1 MVNHSRYKVLLNLT
15 SHYFYTFAF
24 MNYLSVDNISKSF
37 GERVLF
43 RDVTFGIG
51 QGQKVALVGV
61 NGSGKTTLL
70 KILAGLDEP
79 DKGEVVLNN
88 EVKIAYL
95 EQQPEFE
102 TDDLIEA
109 VLSGNK
115 ELAHVIS
122 EYEYHLVKAETSE
135 ESMHKLTDLIDQM
148 DKLDAWT
155 FEAQIK
161 EVLGKLGIHQLD
173 HKISDMSGGQKK
185 RVGLAKA
192 LMEKPDLVILD
203 EPTNHLDLEAIE
215 WLEKYLATSQM
226 AIVMVTHDR
235 YFLENVTNEIVELDN
250 QQIYT
255 YSGNYTYFLD
265 KKAEREEIA
274 QAEKEKASN
283 LFKKELEWIRRQP
296 KARGTK
302 AKYRIDAF
310 QDVKKKAHVNL
321 SKSEVELNIEQR
333 RQGGKVLE
341 IEHLFKSFED
351 KSIISDFSYIFKR
364 GERLG
369 IIGHNGSGKST
380 FLKLITGKLQPDSG
394 VVDKGVST
402 AFGYYEQ
409 AEPNFKPG
417 MKVIEVVQEV
427 ADVISFGKEELS
439 ASRLLTQFNFAPKAQ
454 HDYVDNLSGGEKRRL
469 QLLRVLIAK
478 PNFLILDEPTND
490 LDLITLRTLE
500 EFLYAF
506 QGCLIIVSHDRY
518 FMDRLVEHLFVFERG
533 KPIKDFPGN
542 YSVYRDSLENQE
554 QPKKEEAKPKDKAE
568 KVKEQARKLTYNEKR
583 EFEQLEG
590 EIEKLNQKIS
600 QFEELMNSG
609 ETDHEKLSEW
619 AQELEKAKADLD
631 DKELRWLELSEFA

>member
-1 MVNHSRYKVLLNLT
+1 
-15 SHYFYTFAF
+15 

-43 RDVTFGIG
+43 KEVTFGIG

-70 KILAGLDEP
+70 KILAGIDKP
-79 DKGEVVLNN
+79 DKGEVVVNN
-88 EVKIAYL
+88 EVSIAYL
-95 EQQPEFE
+95 EQQPEFD
-102 TDDLIEA
+102 TDNLIEA

-115 ELAHVIS
+115 ELAHLIA
-122 EYEYHLVKAETSE
+122 EYEFHLVRAESNE
-135 ESMHKLTDLIDQM
+135 ESMHKLTDLIDKM
-148 DKLDAWT
+148 DKLDAWS
-155 FEAQIK
+155 FDAQIK
-161 EVLGKLGIHQLD
+161 EILGKLGIHQLD

-185 RVGLAKA
+185 RVGLARA

-235 YFLENVTNEIVELDN
+235 YFLENVTNEIIELDN
-250 QQIYT
+250 KQVYS
-255 YSGNYTYFLD
+255 YSGNYSYFLD
-265 KKAEREEIA
+265 KKAEREA
-274 QAEKEKASN
+274 MAFSEKEKASN
-283 LFKKELEWIRRQP
+283 LFKKELDWIRRQP
-296 KARGTK
+296 KARSTK
-302 AKYRIDAF
+302 AKYRVEAF
-310 QDVKKKAHVNL
+310 QDIKQKAHVNL

-341 IEHLFKSFED
+341 IEHLTKSFD
-351 KSIISDFSYIFKR
+351 NKSIINDFSYTFKK

-380 FLKLITGKLQPDSG
+380 FLKLITGKLQADSG
-394 VVDKGVST
+394 VVDKGAST
-402 AFGYYEQ
+402 VFGYYEQ
-409 AEPNFKPG
+409 AEPNFKSG

-454 HDYVDNLSGGEKRRL
+454 YDFVDNLSGGEKRRL
-469 QLLRVLIAK
+469 QLLKVLITK

-500 EFLYAF
+500 EFLYSF

-518 FMDRLVEHLFVFERG
+518 FMDRLVEHLFVFEKG
-533 KPIKDFPGN
+533 KQIKDFPGN
-542 YSVYRDSLENQE
+542 YSVYRDSLEVE
-554 QPKKEEAKPKDKAE
+554 KETRTEAVKAREKNE
-568 KVKEQARKLTYNEKR
+568 KVKGELRKLTYNEKR
-583 EFEQLEG
+583 EFEKLEKDIEQL
-590 EIEKLNQKIS
+590 NNKIS
-600 QFEELMNSG
+600 ELEATLISG
-609 ETDHEKLSEW
+609 ETEHEKLVAW
-619 AQELEKAKADLD
+619 GVELENAKNELD
-631 DKELRWLELSEFA
+631 EKELRWLELSELT